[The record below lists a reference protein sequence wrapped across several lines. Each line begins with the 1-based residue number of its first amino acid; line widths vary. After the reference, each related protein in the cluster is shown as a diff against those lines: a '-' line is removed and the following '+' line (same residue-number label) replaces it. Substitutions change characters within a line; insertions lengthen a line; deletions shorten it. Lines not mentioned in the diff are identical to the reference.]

1 MPRPRSFRSSYE
13 IMYLVPSYLFDTLK
27 SCLNTAQ
34 KHNLQHLNEK
44 AEEGGIKGI
53 KPTAELSKDI
63 LENQSETME
72 TNPDS
77 NLETNS
83 DPNPIVEEEEAE
95 NEIVQNEEPKDEIA
109 DMEDEGSVMTE
120 ISTPIPSTAVKC
132 SVCGGI
138 FGSKSDLAMHK
149 VSYHPIPKRVK
160 KTKQKSRATSG
171 THAVPTKNE
180 PKQAKRFQN
189 NDAMPA
195 SATTFSEKNKK
206 RKSIFDDEDDE
217 SEPKRLKVS
226 VQNKPAGK
234 IIKQTGRGLCVV
246 PSKKKNFQ
254 KWF

>member
-53 KPTAELSKDI
+53 KPTEELPQDI
-63 LENQSETME
+63 PENLSETME
-72 TNPDS
+72 TNPD
-77 NLETNS
+77 T
-83 DPNPIVEEEEAE
+83 NPIMEEEAGNEFVE
-95 NEIVQNEEPKDEIA
+95 NEEQTNKEDNVEGEES
-109 DMEDEGSVMTE
+109 GVTE
-120 ISTPIPSTAVKC
+120 ISTPAPSTAFKC

-149 VSYHPIPKRVK
+149 VSYHPVPKRAK
-160 KTKQKSRATSG
+160 KSKQKSRATSG
-171 THAVPTKNE
+171 THAIPSKEE
-180 PKQAKRFQN
+180 PKEAKRFQSK
-189 NDAMPA
+189 AA
-195 SATTFSEKNKK
+195 SSAAKTFSVQNKK